1 MDISD
6 PVPGKKD
13 VATQTGED
21 NSIGGQSNPV
31 KAHKSQTVQQSN
43 PNQPLL
49 HSTPVKASHLMD
61 LDMSFTPSSTCS
73 TPVKKRDLSYRPG
86 SESES
91 ESECEL
97 VDEECLLEGRRFI
110 VFGEQ
115 LKELFQKCPSCGGQT
130 LLDTKTRGCAVSIT
144 YTCENNHTGT
154 WQSQPY
160 DKGRARGNLLIPS
173 AILFTGGSVS
183 KFIDFADCLQLQFFS
198 EQHFHSI
205 QRTFAIP
212 VVNEHYLSQQNM
224 ALDLCRGAP
233 IDIIGDGRCDS
244 PGHNAK
250 YMSYTLMEETTGLI
264 LAMELI
270 QVTETGTSQAMEKE
284 GLDRCLAFLT
294 DPEGEDMEVQ
304 CLTTDRHRGAG
315 ALMRKV
321 YKEIEHQFDIFHV
334 CKNVK
339 KKIFDKAKGRNC
351 AELLQW
357 LKSICNHLW
366 WAVQTCE
373 GNAENDKYKHTGE
386 VEVYHNVVTK
396 YAPKRIHYSYNG
408 MKARVQLSIIDHN
421 ENIGRKQAKTLKG
434 DTMTRLD
441 WSKKQKRYAV
451 KNVYEQKDYSFRQ
464 KLMADVLER
473 AQNGEKTPIPRR
485 PDLPKNIAPEP
496 RPDKAQALAAH
507 RSRFPDR
514 GGRT

>member
-1 MDISD
+1 MSASTCAK
-6 PVPGKKD
+6 GSL
-13 VATQTGED
+13 GED
-21 NSIGGQSNPV
+21 W
-31 KAHKSQTVQQSN
+31 QQR
-43 PNQPLL
+43 
-49 HSTPVKASHLMD
+49 K
-61 LDMSFTPSSTCS
+61 
-73 TPVKKRDLSYRPG
+73 
-86 SESES
+86 
-91 ESECEL
+91 
-97 VDEECLLEGRRFI
+97 
-110 VFGEQ
+110 
-115 LKELFQKCPSCGGQT
+115 
-130 LLDTKTRGCAVSIT
+130 
-144 YTCENNHTGT
+144 
-154 WQSQPY
+154 
-160 DKGRARGNLLIPS
+160 
-173 AILFTGGSVS
+173 
-183 KFIDFADCLQLQFFS
+183 
-198 EQHFHSI
+198 
-205 QRTFAIP
+205 
-212 VVNEHYLSQQNM
+212 
-224 ALDLCRGAP
+224 GAP

-294 DPEGEDMEVQ
+294 DPDGEDMEVQ

-373 GNAENDKYKHTGE
+373 GNAELLREKWTSIMNHTANVHHWSGKQLFHSCEHEDLGSEEEKTTTTKWLEMGSPAHKALGKVVYERQLLKDMAQMTKYKHTGE

-473 AQNGEKTPIPRR
+473 AQNGKKTPIPRR